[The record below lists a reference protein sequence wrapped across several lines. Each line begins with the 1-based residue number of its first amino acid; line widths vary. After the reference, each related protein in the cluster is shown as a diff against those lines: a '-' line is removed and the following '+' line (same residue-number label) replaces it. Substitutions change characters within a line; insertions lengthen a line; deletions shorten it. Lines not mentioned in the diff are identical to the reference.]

1 MNSRIILL
9 LGIVISLLISLPFTT
24 YAGMPD
30 FDDDDLPIPETD
42 SAKYVQVSFFDLRE
56 RESYV
61 QVTNTSASSKVLH
74 VQVFDVNNDC
84 NENNFFDDYTGN
96 DTHVYNMRD
105 ILTNDGDDAG
115 LVLPDGAY
123 GIVVIYSVVSEGGP
137 IDTGQNLIGNFRIMD
152 DLGYEYRTNS
162 QAFFQDI
169 DPEPQNSQ
177 RFFTFNFNSTAGT
190 SFADV
195 VGVNMVFDNGSNEFV
210 VNPLDVGLTLDVDLF
225 NNDEVPFSCRDVAFV
240 CANDESPVI
249 DSILENAGV
258 AVAAF
263 EYGINNA
270 LPHSKGGEVLCSGN
284 IVDEGHARLT
294 IESVSNSEL
303 VSAFFVGLN
312 NGNGRG
318 SMDSLWDPFD
328 TDFVRDLLIGDST
341 VIESESLIFPVT
353 ITTPSDESLFVTL
366 DLIDGSATSTD
377 DYNEMS
383 TRCSLEPD
391 MNFEPCGAIEF
402 PPGVTMAYYLV
413 PTRIDDIFE
422 PDEDLTVEFVSATGD
437 IRNANVGTGIIMDD
451 LMPPDITIMD
461 STVMASE
468 TFMFEMQLSHP
479 SSEPITIALRTE
491 DGQDNPTSTE
501 ATDCNDPGA
510 DYLSADGSEV
520 TFPAGD
526 TVLVMPFPVQTCE
539 NNVSCDSAFSE
550 DLILDA
556 DQLSGQIGT
565 ITPGTGTINNNA
577 VCMGP

>member
-9 LGIVISLLISLPFTT
+9 LGIVLSLLISLPFTS
-24 YAGMPD
+24 YAGTPD

-137 IDTGQNLIGNFRIMD
+137 IDTGQDLIGNFRIMD

-225 NNDEVPFSCRDVAFV
+225 NNDEVPFSCRDVALYV
-240 CANDESPVI
+240 QMM
-249 DSILENAGV
+249 
-258 AVAAF
+258 
-263 EYGINNA
+263 
-270 LPHSKGGEVLCSGN
+270 K
-284 IVDEGHARLT
+284 
-294 IESVSNSEL
+294 
-303 VSAFFVGLN
+303 
-312 NGNGRG
+312 
-318 SMDSLWDPFD
+318 
-328 TDFVRDLLIGDST
+328 
-341 VIESESLIFPVT
+341 
-353 ITTPSDESLFVTL
+353 
-366 DLIDGSATSTD
+366 
-377 DYNEMS
+377 
-383 TRCSLEPD
+383 TR
-391 MNFEPCGAIEF
+391 
-402 PPGVTMAYYLV
+402 
-413 PTRIDDIFE
+413 
-422 PDEDLTVEFVSATGD
+422 
-437 IRNANVGTGIIMDD
+437 
-451 LMPPDITIMD
+451 
-461 STVMASE
+461 
-468 TFMFEMQLSHP
+468 
-479 SSEPITIALRTE
+479 
-491 DGQDNPTSTE
+491 
-501 ATDCNDPGA
+501 
-510 DYLSADGSEV
+510 
-520 TFPAGD
+520 
-526 TVLVMPFPVQTCE
+526 
-539 NNVSCDSAFSE
+539 
-550 DLILDA
+550 
-556 DQLSGQIGT
+556 
-565 ITPGTGTINNNA
+565 
-577 VCMGP
+577 